1 LKRCE
6 VLRHFHLKATD
17 THHVPGDI
25 IEVSDAQLTKIEA
38 LGRNM
43 VKVLAEVD
51 VAEKPKKS
59 RKTKQ

>member
-1 LKRCE
+1 MKRCE
-6 VLRHFHLKATD
+6 VLNHFHLKATN

-25 IEVSDAQLTKIEA
+25 IEVSDAQLAKIEA

-43 VKVLAEVD
+43 VKVLAEVE
-51 VAEKPKKS
+51 EKPKKT